1 MPRFLR
7 GRQFRLGFTL
17 IELLVVIAIIAVLIA
32 LLLPAVQQA
41 RESARRT
48 QCKNNLKQIGL
59 ALHNYHDTF
68 GTFPPRENHLRTF
81 LAATDSEWGDRP
93 GTFLLFILPYIDK
106 APLYSTLDFNVRYD
120 VPQNI
125 AAIRRRFPAYE
136 CPSNPQVGKISGNNF
151 DGALVTYFGVYGST
165 DAPGGRA
172 REQWAIGNT
181 SSLSAQ
187 GIMYFNGYSP
197 LASITDGTSNTMIIG
212 EVRGYRP
219 NSPTDMGVAPDG
231 GRGMRWE
238 IGTGTHLQPINGVDG
253 PGGSNCPSCRWEG
266 MSSFHTGG
274 THALLADGAVRFIN
288 QNIDSNT
295 FLWLGAKAD
304 GRVVG
309 EF

>member
-1 MPRFLR
+1 MQASLRNRRFR
-7 GRQFRLGFTL
+7 FGFTL

-68 GTFPPRENHLRTF
+68 NTFPPLENHLRTF
-81 LAATDSEWGDRP
+81 LAGTDNEWGDRP
-93 GTFLLFILPYIDK
+93 GTFLLFLLPYIDK
-106 APLYSTLDFNVRYD
+106 APLYSTLNFDQRYD
-120 VPQNI
+120 FAPNL

-136 CPSNPQVGKISGNNF
+136 CPSNPQVGKNSGNNF
-151 DGALVTYFGVYGST
+151 EGNLVTYFGVYGSA
-165 DAPGGRA
+165 DPPGGRA
-172 REQWAIGNT
+172 RQQWAIGNT
-181 SSLSAQ
+181 TDLNRR
-187 GIMYFNGYSP
+187 GVMFFNGMSP
-197 LASITDGTSNTMIIG
+197 IAAVTDGTSNTIVVG

-219 NSPTDMGVAPDG
+219 NSLTDMSIAPDG

-238 IGTGTHLQPINGVDG
+238 IGTSTQMQPINGVDG

-274 THALLADGAVRFIN
+274 THALLTDGAVRFIN

-295 FLWLGAKAD
+295 FLFLGSKSD
-304 GRVVG
+304 GVQIG